1 KERIFSLMAFIFPKG
16 DKASTECFFYIRLMK
31 SDLLDQLTNARKE
44 TILNDNEKRSK
55 ILFLRRRGRA
65 EEDFLFCT
73 PGRGI
78 DGECLFH

>member
-1 KERIFSLMAFIFPKG
+1 ME
-16 DKASTECFFYIRLMK
+16 
-31 SDLLDQLTNARKE
+31 SDLFDPLTNARKE

-55 ILFLRRRGRA
+55 ILFLRRMGRA

-78 DGECLFH
+78 AGNAYFIDSPAGSF